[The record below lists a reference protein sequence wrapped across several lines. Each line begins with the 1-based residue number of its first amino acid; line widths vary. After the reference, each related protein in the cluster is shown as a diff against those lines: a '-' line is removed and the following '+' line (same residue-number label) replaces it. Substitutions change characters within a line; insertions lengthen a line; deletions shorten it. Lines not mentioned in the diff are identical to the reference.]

1 MNLIVQAD
9 INSKVRLERDKEC
22 RTERDKG
29 DKGQKERERG
39 VDSRH

>member
-29 DKGQKERERG
+29 IRGRERERG